1 MKVATGNYFNIFS
14 EAGWDNYDLKL
25 KFDIMIIFPEHF
37 ELVSD
42 IVDTLELMLEA
53 RLRGLGMEKPF
64 ARKDDVRDAVI
75 KTLDALGYEYERILV
90 NQAMSC
96 GKLMEVI

>member
-14 EAGWDNYDLKL
+14 EVGWDNYDLKL
-25 KFDIMIIFPEHF
+25 KFDIMIIFPEYF

-42 IVDTLELMLEA
+42 IADTLELVLET

-64 ARKDDVRDAVI
+64 AKKDDVRDAVI

-90 NQAMSC
+90 DQAMSC
-96 GKLMEVI
+96 RKLMEVI